1 MDNSNQTET
10 RKERIH
16 KNLLLTFTIVGI
28 LSLTTG
34 FMVNLYTLKRLKS

>member
-1 MDNSNQTET
+1 MVNQDPKT
-10 RKERIH
+10 KDKIH